1 LIAEFNI
8 NLQIEK
14 NIYITETQHATLSSI
29 EKLTGVQTRKKNM
42 RAKHIMSGA
51 VSSTEAS

>member
-14 NIYITETQHATLSSI
+14 NIYNRNSACNSFSI